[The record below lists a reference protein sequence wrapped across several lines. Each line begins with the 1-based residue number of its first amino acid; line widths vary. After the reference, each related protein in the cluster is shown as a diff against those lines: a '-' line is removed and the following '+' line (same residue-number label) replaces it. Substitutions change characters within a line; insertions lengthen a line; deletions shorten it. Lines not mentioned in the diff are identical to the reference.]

1 MPQLQVVKL
10 GTSSVFNNGTID
22 YSAISN
28 IGYNLA
34 MLSHERDTKSILVT
48 SGAIPLGMKQK
59 GLKEKPTNPIEL
71 QSCARIGQPLLVNA
85 YTKGLQAGYDRY
97 TKERE
102 IGKLEVLTAQ
112 YLVTYHNLDDTSE
125 MRNIV
130 ANLMYDTMQGIVPQV
145 NYNDGIDPTEAVRDN
160 DTLSARIAKAVTA
173 DRLVM
178 LTDVDGLLD
187 KGGNLTKNIKEINE
201 SVRELCG
208 TANGTGGFDT
218 KLDAGNLCLENNPSI
233 DIIIGNIKYG
243 LIDLIDGSVPRTLI
257 KK

>member
-10 GTSSVFNNGTID
+10 GTSSVFSNGTID

-28 IGYNLA
+28 IGYGLA
-34 MLSHERDTKSILVT
+34 ILSHERDTNSILVT

-59 GLKEKPTNPIEL
+59 GLEEKPTNPIEL

-97 TKERE
+97 TRERE

-112 YLVTYHNLDDTSE
+112 YLVTYHNLDNTSE
-125 MRNIV
+125 MRNI
-130 ANLMYDTMQGIVPQV
+130 AMGIIYDASDGIIPLV
-145 NYNDGIDPTEAVRDN
+145 NYNDGVDPTEVKRDN
-160 DTLSARIAKAVTA
+160 DTLAARIAKALIA
-173 DRLVM
+173 DRLVI

-187 KGGNLTKNIKEINE
+187 ADELVPRVTEIDE
-201 SVRELCG
+201 AVYALCG
-208 TANGTGGFDT
+208 DGEGTGGMKT
-218 KLDAGNLCLENNPSI
+218 KVDAADLCLKHDPPI
-233 DIIIGNIKYG
+233 PVIIGNSKHG
-243 LIDLIDGSVPRTLI
+243 LISIIDGSVPRTLI